1 MRICVVGAGA
11 IGGLL
16 AARLAHAGE
25 DVTVIARGAHLAA
38 IKAEGLRLV
47 EEDGRRITA
56 QVTATQI
63 IAEAGPQDVVILGM
77 KAHQVGD
84 VLDDLP
90 ALFTPQT
97 LVVTAQNGIPWWYF
111 HGTGGPY
118 AGRVVESVDPGGRI
132 AAALPVDRI
141 IGTVVYPASEIV
153 EPGVIRLIEGNRFS
167 LAEIDNS
174 KTDRVAALSESL
186 TRAGFKAPVVTDIRA
201 EIWTKLWGNMSF
213 NPISALTHATLGA
226 ICRFPLTRQLA
237 ADMMRE
243 AQAVGEALGIRFRI
257 PIEKRIAG
265 AEAVGEHKTS
275 MLQDVEAG
283 RVMEV
288 EALVGSVVEL
298 GELTEV
304 PTPTISAVY
313 ACTRL
318 LAETLAHRGG
328 GLRVEAP

>member
-25 DVTVIARGAHLAA
+25 EVSVIARGPHLKA
-38 IKAEGLRLV
+38 IEANGLQLI
-47 EEDGRRITA
+47 EEDGSRFAAPVRA
-56 QVTATQI
+56 MQS
-63 IAEAGPQDVVILGM
+63 IAAAGPQDVVILGM
-77 KAHQVGD
+77 KAHQVGAVID
-84 VLDDLP
+84 ELP
-90 ALFTPQT
+90 ALFTPT
-97 LVVTAQNGIPWWYF
+97 TMVVTAQNGIPWWYF
-111 HGTGGPY
+111 HKLGGPFE
-118 AGRVVESVDPGGRI
+118 GRVVESVDPGGRI
-132 AAALPVDRI
+132 AAVLPAERVI
-141 IGTVVYPASEIV
+141 ATVVYPASEII
-153 EPGVIRLIEGNRFS
+153 EPGVIKLIEGNRFS

-174 KTDRVAALSESL
+174 KSERVAALSEVL
-186 TRAGFKAPVVTDIRA
+186 TKAGFKAPVVSDIRA

-213 NPISALTHATLGA
+213 NPISALTHATLGS
-226 ICRFPLTRQLA
+226 ICRFPLTRKLA
-237 ADMMRE
+237 GDMMRE

-288 EALVGSVVEL
+288 EALIGSVVEL
-298 GELTEV
+298 GEVVGV
-304 PTPTISAVY
+304 PTPTISAIH

-318 LAETLAHRGG
+318 LAETLAAHKGR
-328 GLRVEAP
+328 LRVEPT